1 MKGLIASL
9 VEISMSRFTPS
20 WNLSLRA
27 EFFHFQFG
35 QRPLHVDKYHTCR
48 SCNCTAFSK
57 ENSFNRD
64 QISWEWHGG
73 EAVKSSACLAS

>member
-35 QRPLHVDKYHTCR
+35 QRPLHVDKYHACQA
-48 SCNCTAFSK
+48 CNCTASSK
-57 ENSFNRD
+57 ENTITKGQVTLR
-64 QISWEWHGG
+64 
-73 EAVKSSACLAS
+73 VT